1 MLEVQKI
8 HFSDADKAKISH
20 CAPKNRRQ
28 PLLHVLVNKIDG
40 GTKIAMCKGKIAKYT
55 KYDSITVF

>member
-8 HFSDADKAKISH
+8 HFSDADRAEVSH

-28 PLLHVLVNKIDG
+28 LALHVLVNKIDD
-40 GTKIAMCKGKIAKYT
+40 GTQIAMCKGKIAKY
-55 KYDSITVF
+55 KY

>member
-8 HFSDADKAKISH
+8 YFSDANKAEVSH

-28 PLLHVLVNKIDG
+28 FSLHVLVNKIDG
-40 GTKIAMCKGKIAKYT
+40 GTKIAMCKGKIAKYI
-55 KYDSITVF
+55 D